1 MALPGLDAG
10 IYCGNTNMAKLYAI
24 LCVATVLLVSLPAI
38 FGWDDAAGKRNA
50 AARQSAGTD
59 THAAVA
65 ATGR

>member
-1 MALPGLDAG
+1 
-10 IYCGNTNMAKLYAI
+10 MAKLYAI